1 MSLQR
6 LIFSS
11 IKNAYERLKIMSRH
25 SITASPSIGLW
36 ASVENTVRLTLKT
49 LSAPSADAA
58 SLEMLEGEQARIRRT
73 GRHWLIG

>member
-6 LIFSS
+6 LIFSF

-36 ASVENTVRLTLKT
+36 ASIENSVRVTLKT
-49 LSAPSADAA
+49 LSAPASDAVA
-58 SLEMLEGEQARIRRT
+58 MEMLEGEQARIRRT